1 MLRDKD
7 ARRQINVDVVVVS
20 HLSTRWQRGAVIS
33 RLTVLEREVSNPVAT
48 NLQQPI
54 TRLKNSL
61 ISLLRKKK
69 KKIVEI

>member
-1 MLRDKD
+1 M
-7 ARRQINVDVVVVS
+7 DVVVVS

-33 RLTVLEREVSNPVAT
+33 RLIVLEREVSDPVAT

-61 ISLLRKKK
+61 ISLLRE